1 MASLNVTLPDPMVDF
16 IDGLVQPNGFQDRN
30 AVFEA
35 VIADWQQ
42 RLTALNT
49 EIGEG
54 LDEIAR
60 GEAIRIDD
68 IQTWG
73 ETLGQEPD

>member
-1 MASLNVTLPDPMVDF
+1 MVEF

-49 EIGEG
+49 AIGEG
-54 LDEIAR
+54 LEEIAR
-60 GEAIRIDD
+60 GEAIRVDD
-68 IQTWG
+68 IQAWG
-73 ETLGQEPD
+73 ETLGHETD